1 VAVALWERETHRK
14 LDSRRGAASQPPVTL
29 RLGGPADLAALERL
43 AGLDSR
49 PLPPGPLLIAERD
62 GRIDAA
68 LSLSTDELVADP
80 FRRTAEL
87 GEMLRCHA
95 GGVGGAPQP
104 PPSPQP
110 RPQSVPVT
118 T

>member
-1 VAVALWERETHRK
+1 MALWVRDRDRELAVDR
-14 LDSRRGAASQPPVTL
+14 LAAWQSPVTV
-29 RLGGPADLAALERL
+29 RLAAPADVGALERL

-49 PLPPGPLLIAERD
+49 PLPPGPHLVAERD

-87 GEMLRCHA
+87 CELLRCHA
-95 GGVGGAPQP
+95 GGLGTALEPAPPAQL
-104 PPSPQP
+104 QP
-110 RPQSVPVT
+110 RPLPVPV
-118 T
+118 

>member
-1 VAVALWERETHRK
+1 MTLWERGTHRK
-14 LDSRRGAASQPPVTL
+14 LDCHRGAASQPPVTL
-29 RLGGPADLAALERL
+29 RLGAPADLAALERL

-49 PLPPGPLLIAERD
+49 PLPPGPHLVAERD

-68 LSLSTDELVADP
+68 LSLSTGELVADP

-87 GEMLRCHA
+87 AEMLRCHA
-95 GGVGGAPQP
+95 DAGGRAPQP

-110 RPQSVPVT
+110 RPRSVPVAT
-118 T
+118 

>member
-1 VAVALWERETHRK
+1 MGMALWERETHRK
-14 LDSRRGAASQPPVTL
+14 LDSHRLAASPPHVAL
-29 RLGGPADLAALERL
+29 RLGASADLEALERL

-49 PLPPGPLLIAERD
+49 PLPPGPHLVAERD

-68 LSLSTDELVADP
+68 LSLSTGELVADP

-95 GGVGGAPQP
+95 RAAPQP
-104 PPSPQP
+104 PPSP
-110 RPQSVPVT
+110 RPQPLPRSLPVAT
-118 T
+118 